1 MVTSG
6 DGQPEIWMILGAW
19 KGECEKYQARGG
31 NGEKHS
37 RNVRVMEEMQ
47 QYAHWSVYG
56 FSPIPYQLQCLQ

>member
-1 MVTSG
+1 MQVFAYKLVVTLG

-31 NGEKHS
+31 NGERHI

-47 QYAHWSVYG
+47 QYAH
-56 FSPIPYQLQCLQ
+56 